1 VLIGEVQRLI
11 FVPFDSPGMAT
22 RSKTIALDSPAMA
35 TRSKTIALD
44 SPAMATR
51 SLACDLNMNILTLF
65 MYDVVP

>member
-1 VLIGEVQRLI
+1 MQRLI
-11 FVPFDSPGMAT
+11 FVPFDSPG
-22 RSKTIALDSPAMA
+22 MA